1 MSETDSRD
9 PEVAQRI
16 AEPVRRAIQS
26 LLKQRVSASENVGA
40 EFKRIAEVLRKKPK
54 TIQSLIYEG
63 KGGFDLMI
71 AALIVSYDLDKNYI
85 DEFFKDLKI
94 YLKKISP
101 SSLADKNWQALDS
114 ILSDREKLH
123 WTEVMKAVSKIELTL
138 QSKTKP

>member
-1 MSETDSRD
+1 MACD
-9 PEVAQRI
+9 A
-16 AEPVRRAIQS
+16 RRPHWWGR
-26 LLKQRVSASENVGA
+26 LPSENVGA

-71 AALIVSYDLDKNYI
+71 AALIVSYDLDKNHI